1 MNSSNKQENSNDKKK
16 IILKL
21 TSEPLYK
28 QRLFQLAIIIPII
41 LFFIFEI
48 PLMMSANFSFTI
60 PAFKYFVESSTL
72 AFLLLSLCI
81 PSVAIVMYMHRTVQT
96 HEQISLTQT
105 QINNV
110 NIQLKL
116 IQDKN
121 NADLYFSHNKYISD
135 IILSLP
141 KYKTKFL
148 NSKGEPEVFE
158 SGIMSASH
166 IYTQV
171 YKNFDPKSEFNID
184 VNSNFPQRIRNL
196 FGHINSYISKAKYAN
211 ENKTFDYPVMG
222 GMPKVKVIGEEKK
235 NEILLSTLQGI
246 YSVIISLKRDLAIN
260 EFPYFRLYV
269 ASIGN
274 LKVAYPYSS
283 ELDLIDDING
293 IRLVCINLLKSL
305 GFGMMEPGIL
315 QAGRHLGDP
324 ITLFLQ
330 KEEGYKNIFSTIL
343 TSEVA
348 PISAKV
354 FDEIPNH
361 EIKPDPNFMT
371 QHL

>member
-1 MNSSNKQENSNDKKK
+1 MNSNNKQENSNNKKK

-48 PLMMSANFSFTI
+48 PLMMSGADFSFTI

-96 HEQISLTQT
+96 HEQISLTQI

-184 VNSNFPQRIRNL
+184 VNSNFP
-196 FGHINSYISKAKYAN
+196 
-211 ENKTFDYPVMG
+211 
-222 GMPKVKVIGEEKK
+222 KK
-235 NEILLSTLQGI
+235 
-246 YSVIISLKRDLAIN
+246 
-260 EFPYFRLYV
+260 
-269 ASIGN
+269 
-274 LKVAYPYSS
+274 
-283 ELDLIDDING
+283 
-293 IRLVCINLLKSL
+293 
-305 GFGMMEPGIL
+305 
-315 QAGRHLGDP
+315 
-324 ITLFLQ
+324 
-330 KEEGYKNIFSTIL
+330 
-343 TSEVA
+343 
-348 PISAKV
+348 
-354 FDEIPNH
+354 
-361 EIKPDPNFMT
+361 
-371 QHL
+371 